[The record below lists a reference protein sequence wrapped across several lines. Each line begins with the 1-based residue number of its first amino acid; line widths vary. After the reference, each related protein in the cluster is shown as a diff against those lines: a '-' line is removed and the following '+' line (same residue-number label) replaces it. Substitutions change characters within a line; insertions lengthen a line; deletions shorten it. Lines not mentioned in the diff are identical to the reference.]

1 MFKRSIKQ
9 MFVMHMNFYTA
20 QCHIY
25 SRIYISSRVM
35 FHWTL
40 EHSRVNFKLLVMF
53 FMNISRM
60 LFFEYFLLN
69 VLVLLFLCRNKLSVF
84 CRSLYSLIERLK
96 LFPIHYSAH
105 ITLCTAKCVCG
116 CIYIYH
122 IYILFTYYFK

>member
-1 MFKRSIKQ
+1 MLKRSIEQ
-9 MFVMHMNFYTA
+9 LFVMHMNFYTA

-25 SRIYISSRVM
+25 SRIYISSRVL

-40 EHSRVNFKLLVMF
+40 EHSRVIFKLLAMF

-84 CRSLYSLIERLK
+84 CWSLYSLIE
-96 LFPIHYSAH
+96 HDSNYSPF
-105 ITLCTAKCVCG
+105 IILRILLYVQQCVCVG
-116 CIYIYH
+116 VYIYH